1 MNPTTP
7 PAIRGETI
15 RARRNQL
22 GLTIKTACTTARMS
36 TATWVTAEKGDPVT
50 TRTATRIEQTLGWPQ
65 GTIHELDNA
74 AADPTQLPG
83 YQPPADTIA
92 RQLDRIEQLL
102 RDTLAPT
109 PDVDVETLLDPNRLP
124 LGLAGTLTGIAHLL
138 HAEPAFTRPEAD
150 EIMRIITELLRRR
163 RDRHH
168 TGITPTPPA
177 PHQVS
182 TTRTATTNPAT
193 PPSPMAET
201 PGATQ

>member
-138 HAEPAFTRPEAD
+138 HAEPAFTQPEAD
-150 EIMRIITELLRRR
+150 EIMRLITELLRRR

-168 TGITPTPPA
+168 TD
-177 PHQVS
+177 
-182 TTRTATTNPAT
+182 TTRTASGVHNPNGDDQPADT
-193 PPSPMAET
+193 AVT
-201 PGATQ
+201 KPGATR